1 MDEDSPSNLKPQ
13 IRGPDVGS
21 ASVTWRSRRNRQPH
35 NLDST
40 IIISV
45 VTSGPD
51 KHHINHHGHTGAGS
65 PAPSCPCAGTGARTW
80 SSASL
85 KLPSFC
91 VHLVMHCLF
100 FRVLSTGDVGLV
112 KEGASRPTTEQPRRG
127 TATVNINWKETARA
141 IILLCFTRFSSL
153 REEVSEEAQI
163 NLR

>member
-100 FRVLSTGDVGLV
+100 FRVLSTGDVGLSEGRCKQTDLDGGRSISTEKKQQERSFCFAWLGSLLLERRWV
-112 KEGASRPTTEQPRRG
+112 KKHR
-127 TATVNINWKETARA
+127 
-141 IILLCFTRFSSL
+141 
-153 REEVSEEAQI
+153 
-163 NLR
+163 